1 MANAIVEALEKAAER
16 VGKTL
21 SQDAGKA
28 VEDMYRSAGKGT
40 EDVVKRIT
48 EADAEHAGKL
58 VALAEKLGKGGG
70 KELTGDAE
78 KAEQASLRSKFS
90 TILDPEGS
98 WEGPNGLHLSRDE
111 NAAADQFLAR
121 AKSAESQISP
131 KIMDIKN
138 DVPGAET
145 MGYPDYVLKDPE
157 SFKRKFAS
165 TLDESPT
172 RDLGPALADMKDSVR
187 YTLKLPGE
195 GSAYSDGV
203 NSVVDRFHSAGFENV
218 KFKNSW
224 GSPAYQ
230 GINSFWRDPQSG
242 RVFEMQFHTQESF
255 DAKMV
260 THGLYEE
267 ARLPGVDDAR
277 FQELEDQQNQIFGAV
292 PRPSGASQIKLPER

>member
-1 MANAIVEALEKAAER
+1 MANAIVQALEQAAER
-16 VGKTL
+16 IGKTL
-21 SQDAGKA
+21 SKDAGRA

-58 VALAEKLGKGGG
+58 VDLAEKLGRNSG
-70 KELTGDAE
+70 KSLTTDAE
-78 KAEQASLRSKFS
+78 RAGQASLRSKFS
-90 TILDPEGS
+90 TMLDPEGS
-98 WEGPNGLHLSRDE
+98 WEGEGGLHLSREE

-121 AKSAESQISP
+121 AKSAESRISP
-131 KIMDIKN
+131 MVMDIKN

-157 SFKRKFAS
+157 SFKRKLAT
-165 TLDESPT
+165 TLDASPT
-172 RDLGPALADMKDSVR
+172 RDLDVAFGDMKDSVR
-187 YTLKLPGE
+187 YTLKFPGE
-195 GSAYSDGV
+195 GAAYSDGV
-203 NSVVDRFHSAGFENV
+203 NAVVDRFQSAGLENV
-218 KFKNSW
+218 RFKNSW

-230 GINSFWRDPQSG
+230 GINSFWRDPQTG
-242 RVFEMQFHTQESF
+242 HVFEMQFHTQESF

-277 FQELEDQQNQIFGAV
+277 FQELQDQQNQIFSAV
-292 PRPSGASQIKLPER
+292 PRPSGASQIKLLKR